1 MSRIS
6 RMRILPGSSIPG
18 WFSYQNNGD
27 CVKVELPTDWCYEK
41 FKGIAF
47 CLVFSPR
54 RRNGRKSSYGS
65 IGYRF
70 KNFDDCVVK
79 MCGARLVYEDDEQQH
94 EGRPGSRMIQW
105 LPPPSQAEDEP
116 PVKKRHQF
124 PLDFT
129 NQDKIELK
137 LELQHYELDNDPK
150 LKNVTSLSQL
160 CKGLQETEK
169 SKTYPLIDR
178 LIRLI
183 LTLPV
188 STATSERAFS
198 KMKLVKTRL
207 RSTMSDGFL
216 KSSMILSVE
225 REILCTLCTN
235 NVIDD
240 FYSKTQRRVQMK
252 KRKVSS

>member
-1 MSRIS
+1 
-6 RMRILPGSSIPG
+6 
-18 WFSYQNNGD
+18 F
-27 CVKVELPTDWCYEK
+27 TD
-41 FKGIAF
+41 
-47 CLVFSPR
+47 
-54 RRNGRKSSYGS
+54 
-65 IGYRF
+65 
-70 KNFDDCVVK
+70 
-79 MCGARLVYEDDEQQH
+79 
-94 EGRPGSRMIQW
+94 
-105 LPPPSQAEDEP
+105 
-116 PVKKRHQF
+116 
-124 PLDFT
+124 
-129 NQDKIELK
+129 QDKIKLK

-169 SKTYPLIDR
+169 SETYFDR

-198 KMKLVKTRL
+198 KIKLVKTRL

-225 REILCTLCTN
+225 REIVRTLCTN

-240 FYSKTQRRVQMK
+240 FYSKTQRRVQLN

>member
-1 MSRIS
+1 
-6 RMRILPGSSIPG
+6 
-18 WFSYQNNGD
+18 
-27 CVKVELPTDWCYEK
+27 
-41 FKGIAF
+41 
-47 CLVFSPR
+47 
-54 RRNGRKSSYGS
+54 
-65 IGYRF
+65 
-70 KNFDDCVVK
+70 
-79 MCGARLVYEDDEQQH
+79 
-94 EGRPGSRMIQW
+94 
-105 LPPPSQAEDEP
+105 
-116 PVKKRHQF
+116 
-124 PLDFT
+124 
-129 NQDKIELK
+129 
-137 LELQHYELDNDPK
+137 LDNDPK

-169 SKTYPLIDR
+169 SETYPLIDR

-225 REILCTLCTN
+225 REIVRTLCTN